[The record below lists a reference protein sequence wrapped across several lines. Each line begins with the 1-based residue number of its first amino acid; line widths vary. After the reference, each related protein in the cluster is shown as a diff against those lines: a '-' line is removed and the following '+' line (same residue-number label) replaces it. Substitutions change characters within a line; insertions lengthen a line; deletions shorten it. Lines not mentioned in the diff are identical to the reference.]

1 MIKII
6 NNSFLYLRKKF
17 LIKKFFFLIFLSFLS
32 TILEIASLGS
42 IPILFT
48 SLLSNE
54 STLPMFNFEFLEKLN
69 LYQLGFL
76 VCLLFVIKN
85 LFLTIIYYLE
95 NKFVEKINVHIKF
108 DIYKHLI
115 YFPHLKLS
123 NISDS
128 KITSLVIEAGASY
141 ASFFNFLINA
151 IRESLLLIIIIIF
164 LTLTIPNYTIVIL
177 SLFGGFIYLFY
188 FFINKKLKIMGKK
201 IQNLFKAQVKNVNEN
216 FISLDILKIY
226 QKENFFLKKFNKINK
241 EKEKLGFN
249 INFINRLP
257 KILIE
262 LLSIFFLVSITLLFF
277 SINFTSTQ
285 IIEILSILAVSVIRF
300 VPLLNSLV
308 TSLIFMKKIEYPAS
322 EIIKILNSKYYR
334 QIQINEKSKLK
345 NKNNEVKK
353 IFIEIKNLVFS
364 YNEKNKIFKK
374 LNMKISSGDF
384 IALSGYS
391 GFGKTT
397 LLKLILGFLKPDK
410 GEIKLNNQNINLN
423 LKKWYSL
430 IGFIPQNT
438 VILNDQIRKNI
449 AFGCEEKEINN
460 KKIDETLKK
469 VGLYDFIYR
478 RKKNIYEIINPKSDN
493 FSGGQVQRLAIAR
506 ALYFN
511 PKILVMDEPTNSL
524 DTENE
529 EKIIRMIKKLN
540 QIDIK
545 IIVSHSPKVVK
556 LCGKNINLKG

>member
-1 MIKII
+1 
-6 NNSFLYLRKKF
+6 
-17 LIKKFFFLIFLSFLS
+17 
-32 TILEIASLGS
+32 
-42 IPILFT
+42 
-48 SLLSNE
+48 
-54 STLPMFNFEFLEKLN
+54 
-69 LYQLGFL
+69 
-76 VCLLFVIKN
+76 
-85 LFLTIIYYLE
+85 
-95 NKFVEKINVHIKF
+95 
-108 DIYKHLI
+108 
-115 YFPHLKLS
+115 
-123 NISDS
+123 
-128 KITSLVIEAGASY
+128 
-141 ASFFNFLINA
+141 
-151 IRESLLLIIIIIF
+151 
-164 LTLTIPNYTIVIL
+164 
-177 SLFGGFIYLFY
+177 
-188 FFINKKLKIMGKK
+188 
-201 IQNLFKAQVKNVNEN
+201 
-216 FISLDILKIY
+216 
-226 QKENFFLKKFNKINK
+226 
-241 EKEKLGFN
+241 
-249 INFINRLP
+249 
-257 KILIE
+257 
-262 LLSIFFLVSITLLFF
+262 
-277 SINFTSTQ
+277 
-285 IIEILSILAVSVIRF
+285 
-300 VPLLNSLV
+300 
-308 TSLIFMKKIEYPAS
+308 MKKIEYPAS